1 MPVMK
6 SMLSILGTAA
16 LATFATPALAQS
28 NASVDV
34 TGTAEAFCT
43 LPTNWQFASSTNNVS
58 SSQFSGN
65 TWTIPSSL
73 FVNSSGV
80 GINSSAE
87 VAIRVR
93 GQGACN
99 TSHSITLQSTN
110 GGLTHAASVGN
121 TPPPGFEFHRRMAYN
136 ANWRDTSWGIFNWTP
151 TTAGASTTY
160 DHGVRPAPGLRDFD
174 VRMELYRDPTTAPM
188 LAGAYNDNL
197 IITISVP

>member
-1 MPVMK
+1 MK
-6 SMLSILGTAA
+6 SMLSILGAAA
-16 LATFATPALAQS
+16 LATLATPAAAQD

-43 LPTNWQFASSTNNVS
+43 LPTTWQFASSTNNVS

-73 FVNSSGV
+73 FVNSSGI
-80 GINSSAE
+80 GINSNAE

-99 TSHSITLQSTN
+99 TTHTITLQSTN
-110 GGLTHAASVGN
+110 GGLTHTASVGN

-136 ANWRDTSWGIFNWTP
+136 ANWRDMNWGIINWTP
-151 TTAGASTTY
+151 TTAGASITY
-160 DHGVRPAPGLRDFD
+160 DHGARVPPGVRDFD

-188 LAGAYNDNL
+188 LAGSYNDNL
-197 IITISVP
+197 IITVSIPG